1 MRVEQLENVSHLSFE
16 RSVSWIEHLHVDVDV
31 AVDDDD
37 DDDDDDVD
45 VVLVFFGG
53 GNKLLFANG
62 FEKIMLV
69 LEQNSSWWTPRMS
82 NSDKKSAR
90 LLKFHG
96 PPTKKWS
103 CDIWFTLSV
112 IHVDETTVSKLVWI
126 LLISSL
132 FLLGLCSDPS
142 TGCDNQEVVGA
153 SQLLVHC
160 AHVHLVCLH
169 GVILFSKK
177 NTWKKESLS
186 MFCAKSVVN
195 IERIQHHR
203 AVGFELIW
211 RVHVVL
217 FSLKSIRGPRC
228 LLRAIF

>member
-1 MRVEQLENVSHLSFE
+1 
-16 RSVSWIEHLHVDVDV
+16 
-31 AVDDDD
+31 
-37 DDDDDDVD
+37 
-45 VVLVFFGG
+45 
-53 GNKLLFANG
+53 
-62 FEKIMLV
+62 MLV
-69 LEQNSSWWTPRMS
+69 LELNSSWRTPRMS

-142 TGCDNQEVVGA
+142 TGCNNQEVVGA

-169 GVILFSKK
+169 CVILFQKDTS
-177 NTWKKESLS
+177 KKESLS

-203 AVGFELIW
+203 AVGSDWFDVCTLSFFLSSPSGGPGAFCAQFFRDI
-211 RVHVVL
+211 RSQRFGFLVVWIL
-217 FSLKSIRGPRC
+217 AIPRILQLESIGSRTQIY
-228 LLRAIF
+228 L